1 MPEELSSDRKKFA
14 NGFLRQKDREN
25 SNKNNVVSFEG
36 HWLFCRVENDRGGF
50 SRFGADTRRELRT
63 VRRIKNLG
71 LSSKTSKSARC
82 VRKSQFRLQAA
93 DLKGNSQ

>member
-1 MPEELSSDRKKFA
+1 MPEGLSSDRKKFA
-14 NGFLRQKDREN
+14 NGFLCQKGGEN
-25 SNKNNVVSFEG
+25 SNKNNVVFFEG
-36 HWLFCRVENDRGGF
+36 HWLFCRVDNDRGGF
-50 SRFGADTRRELRT
+50 SRFGADARQELRR

-82 VRKSQFRLQAA
+82 VRKSQLRLQVA